1 MKCLV
6 NLSMTYPC
14 NHLKG
19 FDEMYSRYTFANTE
33 NDDKCLP
40 LCILPK
46 TSSATFFCSVTKR
59 LNFVVWGHYLL
70 RMACFSCK
78 SQVPFKHCY
87 KSINSFISL
96 KTKKSLNFWACVTW
110 AFSIFIRKK
119 LNVEVQATRVTFLKL
134 KMATKD
140 GRTNGTR
147 KLLVSAP
154 TLLEHSL
161 VNNSAVGGETKRNL
175 MKFKGTFQLT
185 CELWGNK
192 SSIKIT
198 PTVWTYTQ
206 DN

>member
-19 FDEMYSRYTFANTE
+19 FDEIYSRYTFANTE

-40 LCILPK
+40 LCGWTCFWK
-46 TSSATFFCSVTKR
+46 NTFFCSVTKR
-59 LNFVVWGHYLL
+59 LNLQSFVVWGHYLL

-161 VNNSAVGGETKRNL
+161 VNNSAGGGRDKKESH
-175 MKFKGTFQLT
+175 
-185 CELWGNK
+185 E
-192 SSIKIT
+192 
-198 PTVWTYTQ
+198 V
-206 DN
+206 